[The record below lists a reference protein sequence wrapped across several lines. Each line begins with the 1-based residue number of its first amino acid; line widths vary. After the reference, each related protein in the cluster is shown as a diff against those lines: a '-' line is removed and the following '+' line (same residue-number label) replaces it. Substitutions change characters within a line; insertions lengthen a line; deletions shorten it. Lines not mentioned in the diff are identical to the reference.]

1 MDNNIQAGTVTHPAG
16 QAEGHVSLETFKK
29 DLNSCRP
36 VNVSAHPHNFS
47 PSRASPA
54 ELARVPAK
62 NRPPRLSTPSEVVYL
77 RVSHPALV
85 ETPLAE
91 RAVENTLVGH
101 QATTPP
107 EAEVLVR
114 VNLHD
119 TPVGPHDLEEWKA
132 WLTANVPGSVG
143 HLSVVM
149 AEPSNSR
156 LLILRVSMPLWDFLP
171 DSNAYIF
178 CGRVIPGEGKK
189 PMS

>member
-1 MDNNIQAGTVTHPAG
+1 MVVVALRGPRIRAP
-16 QAEGHVSLETFKK
+16 
-29 DLNSCRP
+29 P
-36 VNVSAHPHNFS
+36 NVIATLIRRH
-47 PSRASPA
+47 
-54 ELARVPAK
+54 LK
-62 NRPPRLSTPSEVVYL
+62 RPPGAASGLNTKLDEQRDNLHAHLSASRKYPMEPYHGWFSGSPTFGSIRLLP
-77 RVSHPALV
+77 V